1 MRLRKLYE
9 HPIFIQLVVFTV
21 LIGIVPL
28 ILISGFVFYKMADM
42 AREEVMDSH
51 EQVILQYTDG
61 VEEKLRQ
68 YQESV
73 IQIANNTIILKT
85 LQQEDSDAYTRGR
98 RVSEEVVKSLLLERK
113 TEINSCMVY
122 SALAQNPIY
131 GQRASMLKE
140 AAREGWFQKKNATQD
155 GLDNIDNELI
165 SLMKTMKANE
175 IQIFF
180 KLKLPA
186 SLQSLLSGLKISA
199 VYSIMGAVIGE
210 WLGAEKGLGI
220 YMTRAISSFRTD
232 ALFAS
237 IFLIIV
243 LSLAVFKATEY
254 AEKKLIP
261 WKNNKI

>member
-1 MRLRKLYE
+1 MKKLGNTENKLIPAIFFLLLIILVQILTMKLNIPKYILPSPLDVIKVLVKDRALLME
-9 HPIFIQLVVFTV
+9 HAKITLFESISGFIVAVIL
-21 LIGIVPL
+21 GIILGGLLGYFKLLKNILYPV
-28 ILISGFVFYKMADM
+28 ILISQMIPLIAVAPLVLIWFGFG
-42 AREEVMDSH
+42 VMPKIII
-51 EQVILQYTDG
+51 VIIVCLFPC
-61 VEEKLRQ
+61 
-68 YQESV
+68 
-73 IQIANNTIILKT
+73 ILSF
-85 LQQEDSDAYTRGR
+85 L
-98 RVSEEVVKSLLLERK
+98 
-113 TEINSCMVY
+113 
-122 SALAQNPIY
+122 
-131 GQRASMLKE
+131 
-140 AAREGWFQKKNATQD
+140 D

-220 YMTRAISSFRTD
+220 YMTRTISSFRTD

-237 IFLIIV
+237 ILVIII
-243 LSLAVFKATEY
+243 LSLFVFKATEY

>member
-1 MRLRKLYE
+1 MKKLENTGSKFQSVLFFLILILLIQIITVKLNIPKYIFPSPSDVISVLWSDKSVLGEHALITFGEALAGFIAAVIAGIILGGLLGYFRLLRNILY
-9 HPIFIQLVVFTV
+9 
-21 LIGIVPL
+21 PL
-28 ILISGFVFYKMADM
+28 ILISQMVPLIAV
-42 AREEVMDSH
+42 AP
-51 EQVILQYTDG
+51 VILIWFG
-61 VEEKLRQ
+61 FGIMPK
-68 YQESV
+68 
-73 IQIANNTIILKT
+73 ILIVLT
-85 LQQEDSDAYTRGR
+85 VCIFPCILSF
-98 RVSEEVVKSLLLERK
+98 L
-113 TEINSCMVY
+113 
-122 SALAQNPIY
+122 
-131 GQRASMLKE
+131 
-140 AAREGWFQKKNATQD
+140 D

-165 SLMKTMKANE
+165 NLMKTMKANE

-237 IFLIIV
+237 IFLIII

>member
-1 MRLRKLYE
+1 MKKSENTGSKFQAVLFFFILIILTQIITIKFNIPKYIFPSPADVLSVLWTDKAVLGEHALVTFGEAMAGFIAAVISGIILGGLLGYFRLLRNILY
-9 HPIFIQLVVFTV
+9 
-21 LIGIVPL
+21 PL
-28 ILISGFVFYKMADM
+28 ILISQMVPLIAV
-42 AREEVMDSH
+42 AP
-51 EQVILQYTDG
+51 VILIWFG
-61 VEEKLRQ
+61 FGIMPK
-68 YQESV
+68 
-73 IQIANNTIILKT
+73 ILIV
-85 LQQEDSDAYTRGR
+85 L
-98 RVSEEVVKSLLLERK
+98 VVCLFPCILSFL
-113 TEINSCMVY
+113 
-122 SALAQNPIY
+122 
-131 GQRASMLKE
+131 
-140 AAREGWFQKKNATQD
+140 D

-220 YMTRAISSFRTD
+220 YMTRTISSFRTD

-237 IFLIIV
+237 ILVIII
-243 LSLAVFKATEY
+243 LSLFVFKATEY

>member
-131 GQRASMLKE
+131 G
-140 AAREGWFQKKNATQD
+140 AREHVKRGGARGLVSEEKCDAGRLVSVFCDRAAGKSDGDRQD
-155 GLDNIDNELI
+155 D
-165 SLMKTMKANE
+165 
-175 IQIFF
+175 
-180 KLKLPA
+180 P
-186 SLQSLLSGLKISA
+186 
-199 VYSIMGAVIGE
+199 
-210 WLGAEKGLGI
+210 
-220 YMTRAISSFRTD
+220 
-232 ALFAS
+232 
-237 IFLIIV
+237 
-243 LSLAVFKATEY
+243 EY
-254 AEKKLIP
+254 RRQQL
-261 WKNNKI
+261 

>member
-1 MRLRKLYE
+1 MKKSENTGSKFQSVLFFLILILLIQIITVKLNIPKYIFPSPSDVISVLWSDKSVLGEHALITFGEALAGFIAAVIAGIILGGFLGYFRLLRNILY
-9 HPIFIQLVVFTV
+9 
-21 LIGIVPL
+21 PL
-28 ILISGFVFYKMADM
+28 ILISQMVPLIAV
-42 AREEVMDSH
+42 AP
-51 EQVILQYTDG
+51 VILIWFG
-61 VEEKLRQ
+61 FGIMPK
-68 YQESV
+68 
-73 IQIANNTIILKT
+73 ILIVLT
-85 LQQEDSDAYTRGR
+85 VCIFPCILSF
-98 RVSEEVVKSLLLERK
+98 L
-113 TEINSCMVY
+113 
-122 SALAQNPIY
+122 
-131 GQRASMLKE
+131 
-140 AAREGWFQKKNATQD
+140 D

-237 IFLIIV
+237 IFLIII

>member
-1 MRLRKLYE
+1 MKKSENTGSKFQAVLFFL
-9 HPIFIQLVVFTV
+9 ILIVVIQVITVKFNIPKYVFPSPADVISV
-21 LIGIVPL
+21 LWNDKSILGGHALITFGEALAGFAAAVILGIVLGGFLGYFRLLRNILYPL
-28 ILISGFVFYKMADM
+28 ILISQMVPLIAV
-42 AREEVMDSH
+42 AP
-51 EQVILQYTDG
+51 VILIWFG
-61 VEEKLRQ
+61 FGIMPK
-68 YQESV
+68 
-73 IQIANNTIILKT
+73 ILIVLT
-85 LQQEDSDAYTRGR
+85 VCIFPCILSF
-98 RVSEEVVKSLLLERK
+98 L
-113 TEINSCMVY
+113 
-122 SALAQNPIY
+122 
-131 GQRASMLKE
+131 
-140 AAREGWFQKKNATQD
+140 D
-155 GLDNIDNELI
+155 GLDNIDNELV

-186 SLQSLLSGLKISA
+186 SLQNLLSGLKISA

-220 YMTRAISSFRTD
+220 YMTRSISSFRTD

-237 IFLIIV
+237 IIVIIV

>member
-1 MRLRKLYE
+1 MKKSENTGSKFQSVLFFLILILLIQIITVKFDIPKYIFPSPSDVISVLWNDKSVLGEHALITFGEALAGFISAVISGIILGGLLGYFRLLRNILY
-9 HPIFIQLVVFTV
+9 
-21 LIGIVPL
+21 PL
-28 ILISGFVFYKMADM
+28 ILISQMVPLIAV
-42 AREEVMDSH
+42 AP
-51 EQVILQYTDG
+51 VILIWFG
-61 VEEKLRQ
+61 FGIMPK
-68 YQESV
+68 
-73 IQIANNTIILKT
+73 ILIVLT
-85 LQQEDSDAYTRGR
+85 VCIFPCILSF
-98 RVSEEVVKSLLLERK
+98 L
-113 TEINSCMVY
+113 
-122 SALAQNPIY
+122 
-131 GQRASMLKE
+131 
-140 AAREGWFQKKNATQD
+140 D

-237 IFLIIV
+237 IFLIII

>member
-1 MRLRKLYE
+1 MKKSENTGSKFQSVLFFLILILLIQIITVKFNIPKYIFPSPSDVISALWRDKSVLGEHALITFGEALAGFIAAVIAGIILGGFLGYFRLLRNILY
-9 HPIFIQLVVFTV
+9 
-21 LIGIVPL
+21 PL
-28 ILISGFVFYKMADM
+28 ILISQMVPLIAV
-42 AREEVMDSH
+42 AP
-51 EQVILQYTDG
+51 VILIWFG
-61 VEEKLRQ
+61 FGIMPK
-68 YQESV
+68 
-73 IQIANNTIILKT
+73 ILIVLT
-85 LQQEDSDAYTRGR
+85 VCIFPCILSF
-98 RVSEEVVKSLLLERK
+98 L
-113 TEINSCMVY
+113 
-122 SALAQNPIY
+122 
-131 GQRASMLKE
+131 
-140 AAREGWFQKKNATQD
+140 D

-199 VYSIMGAVIGE
+199 VYSIIGAVIGE

>member
-1 MRLRKLYE
+1 MKKSENTGSKFQSVLFFLILILLIQIITVKFDIPKYIFPSPSDVISVLWNDKSVLGEHALITFGEALAGFIAAVISGIILGGLLGYFRLLRNILY
-9 HPIFIQLVVFTV
+9 
-21 LIGIVPL
+21 PL
-28 ILISGFVFYKMADM
+28 ILISQMVPLIAV
-42 AREEVMDSH
+42 AP
-51 EQVILQYTDG
+51 VILIWFG
-61 VEEKLRQ
+61 FGIMPK
-68 YQESV
+68 
-73 IQIANNTIILKT
+73 ILIVLT
-85 LQQEDSDAYTRGR
+85 VCIFPCILSF
-98 RVSEEVVKSLLLERK
+98 L
-113 TEINSCMVY
+113 
-122 SALAQNPIY
+122 
-131 GQRASMLKE
+131 
-140 AAREGWFQKKNATQD
+140 D

-175 IQIFF
+175 IQIFL

-210 WLGAEKGLGI
+210 WNRAEKGLGI

-237 IFLIIV
+237 IFLIII

>member
-1 MRLRKLYE
+1 MKKSENTGSKFQAVLFFFILIILIQIITIKFNIPKYIFPSPTDVLSVLWTDKAVLGEHALVTFGEAMAGFIAAVISGIILGGLLGYFRLLRNILY
-9 HPIFIQLVVFTV
+9 
-21 LIGIVPL
+21 PL
-28 ILISGFVFYKMADM
+28 ILISQMVPLIAV
-42 AREEVMDSH
+42 AP
-51 EQVILQYTDG
+51 VILIWFG
-61 VEEKLRQ
+61 FGIMPK
-68 YQESV
+68 
-73 IQIANNTIILKT
+73 ILIV
-85 LQQEDSDAYTRGR
+85 L
-98 RVSEEVVKSLLLERK
+98 VVCLFPCILSFL
-113 TEINSCMVY
+113 
-122 SALAQNPIY
+122 
-131 GQRASMLKE
+131 
-140 AAREGWFQKKNATQD
+140 D

-220 YMTRAISSFRTD
+220 YMTRTISSFRTD

-237 IFLIIV
+237 ILVIII
-243 LSLAVFKATEY
+243 LSLFVFKATEY

>member
-1 MRLRKLYE
+1 MKKSENTGSKFQSALFFLILIFLIQIITVKFNIPKYIFPSPSDVISVLWSDKSVLGEHALITFGEALAGFIAAVIAGIILGGLLGYFKLLRNILY
-9 HPIFIQLVVFTV
+9 
-21 LIGIVPL
+21 PL
-28 ILISGFVFYKMADM
+28 ILISQMVPLIAV
-42 AREEVMDSH
+42 AP
-51 EQVILQYTDG
+51 VILIWFG
-61 VEEKLRQ
+61 FGIMPK
-68 YQESV
+68 
-73 IQIANNTIILKT
+73 ILI
-85 LQQEDSDAYTRGR
+85 
-98 RVSEEVVKSLLLERK
+98 V
-113 TEINSCMVY
+113 
-122 SALAQNPIY
+122 LAVCIFPCIL
-131 GQRASMLKE
+131 SFL
-140 AAREGWFQKKNATQD
+140 D

-237 IFLIIV
+237 IFLIII

>member
-1 MRLRKLYE
+1 MKKSENTGSKFQSVLFFLILILLIQIITVKFDIPKYIFPSPSDVISVLWNDKSVLGEHALITFGEALAGFIAAVISGIILGGLLGYFRLLRNILY
-9 HPIFIQLVVFTV
+9 
-21 LIGIVPL
+21 PL
-28 ILISGFVFYKMADM
+28 ILISQMVPLIAV
-42 AREEVMDSH
+42 AP
-51 EQVILQYTDG
+51 VILIWFG
-61 VEEKLRQ
+61 FGIMPK
-68 YQESV
+68 
-73 IQIANNTIILKT
+73 ILIVLT
-85 LQQEDSDAYTRGR
+85 VCIFPCILSF
-98 RVSEEVVKSLLLERK
+98 L
-113 TEINSCMVY
+113 
-122 SALAQNPIY
+122 
-131 GQRASMLKE
+131 
-140 AAREGWFQKKNATQD
+140 D

-237 IFLIIV
+237 IFLIII
-243 LSLAVFKATEY
+243 LSLAVFKAT
-254 AEKKLIP
+254 
-261 WKNNKI
+261 